1 MNKIMKMLAIISLAI
16 CLAVMFVTPGIAGTK
31 RLRIATAGIG
41 GTWYPLGGG
50 VAKVITKY
58 IPNVEATAYPSG
70 ASVENIRAIKK
81 KRADLALVMPDAAYY
96 AYTGTGMFKG
106 KKVPNIRGVCST
118 YPIDIEIIVAADSP
132 IKKFEDIKGHSIAC
146 GAPGS
151 GIELMTR
158 RLLKVHNMSYDDVK
172 ENFLSVSESMQAFKD
187 GTVDVVI
194 TSIGTPSSAI
204 MDLVTKRKIRFLDI
218 SDEALKKINKIL
230 PVYFRHIIPGG
241 TYKGIDKD
249 CKTLAWMGFFIT
261 YAEMDNK
268 LVYSILD
275 AIFSHKPELNQIHSK
290 FKLITLK
297 TATNG
302 ISIPLHPGAIK
313 FYKDKG
319 ILK

>member
-1 MNKIMKMLAIISLAI
+1 MKKYLKIMGIVALIA
-16 CLAVMFVTPGIAGTK
+16 CVGFMFTTPGASAVK

-50 VAKVITKY
+50 VAKMITKY
-58 IPNVEATAYPSG
+58 ISGVEATAYPSG
-70 ASVENIRAIKK
+70 ASVENIRAVSR

-106 KKVPNIRGVCST
+106 EKVRNIRGVCST

-172 ENFLSVSESMQAFKD
+172 ANFLSVSESMQAFKD
-187 GTVDVVI
+187 GTVDVII
-194 TSIGTPSSAI
+194 TSVGTPSSAI

-218 SDEALKKINKIL
+218 SDAALEKINKIL
-230 PVYFRHIIPGG
+230 PVYFRHIIPAG
-241 TYKGIDKD
+241 TYKGINKD

-261 YAEMDNK
+261 YADMDNK

-275 AIFSHKPELNQIHSK
+275 AIFSHKPELNEIHSK

-302 ISIPLHPGAIK
+302 ISIPLHPGAEK

-319 ILK
+319 VLK

>member
-1 MNKIMKMLAIISLAI
+1 MKKYLKILGVVGLVLCVALSFSSPAFSKTM
-16 CLAVMFVTPGIAGTK
+16 

-50 VAKVITKY
+50 IAKIITKY
-58 IPNVEATAYPSG
+58 IPDAEATAYPSG
-70 ASVENIRAIKK
+70 ASVENIRSVSK
-81 KRADLALVMPDAAYY
+81 KRADFALVMPDAAFY
-96 AYTGTGMFKG
+96 AYHGSGMFKG
-106 KKVPNIRGVCST
+106 KKKGDIRGVCST
-118 YPIDIEIIVAADSP
+118 YPIDIEVIVAADSP

-187 GTVDVVI
+187 KTVDVII

-204 MDLVTKRKIRFLDI
+204 MDLVTKRKIRILDI
-218 SDEALKKINKIL
+218 SDEALKKINGIL
-230 PVYFRHIIPGG
+230 PVYFRHIIPAG
-241 TYKGIDKD
+241 TYKGIGKD
-249 CKTLAWMGFFIT
+249 CKTFAWMGFFIT
-261 YAEMDNK
+261 YASMDNK
-268 LVYSILD
+268 LVYNILN
-275 AIFSHKPELNQIHSK
+275 AVFSHKKELNAIHAK
-290 FKLITLK
+290 FKMITLK

-302 ISIPLHPGAIK
+302 ISIPLHPGAKK

>member
-1 MNKIMKMLAIISLAI
+1 MVRRWKMIGLVVVIAWVV
-16 CLAVMFVTPGIAGTK
+16 VMTTAQGFSGVK

-58 IPNVEATAYPSG
+58 IKGVEATAYPSG
-70 ASVENIRAIKK
+70 ASVENIRAIGR

-96 AYTGTGMFKG
+96 AYTGTGMFQG
-106 KKVPNIRGVCST
+106 KKVGNIRGVCST
-118 YPIDIEIIVAADSP
+118 YPIDIEVIVAADSP

-187 GTVDVVI
+187 GTVDVII
-194 TSIGTPSSAI
+194 TSVGTPSSAI

-218 SDEALKKINKIL
+218 SDEALEKINKIL

-241 TYKGIDKD
+241 TYKGVDRD
-249 CKTLAWMGFFIT
+249 CRTLAWMGFFIT
-261 YAEMDNK
+261 YAEMEDK
-268 LVYSILD
+268 LVYAILD

-290 FKLITLK
+290 FKMITLK

-302 ISIPLHPGAIK
+302 ISIPLHPGAKK
-313 FYKDKG
+313 FYEDKG
-319 ILK
+319 VLK